1 MFPQAI
7 ISLDDDSNYLDKST
21 LITRAKV
28 INGEVGVVGASFGP
42 FPYSAEN
49 KPVIQIPHRGRS
61 LQSRR

>member
-7 ISLDDDSNYLDKST
+7 ISLDDNSNYLDKST

-28 INGEVGVVGASFGP
+28 INGEVRGVGASFGS
-42 FPYSAEN
+42 FLYSTEN
-49 KPVIQIPHRGRS
+49 KSVTQMQHRGRS